1 MSLRSPLG
9 VVLGR
14 GAAGEG
20 AAHWWAQRVSAV
32 ALALLGPWFAVSL
45 LQLDDTARD
54 AVLAWMGDPLHS
66 VLLTI
71 LIVTLAYHSRLGV
84 QVVVEDYVHHKG
96 YKIVT
101 MLIVNFAHVVLA
113 ALGAFAVLRVAFGA
127 AA

>member
-32 ALALLGPWFAVSL
+32 ALTLLGPWFAISL
-45 LQLDDTARD
+45 LSLDDTARD
-54 AVLAWMGDPLHS
+54 AVLAWMADPLHA

-71 LIVTLAYHSRLGV
+71 LTVTLAYHSRLGV

-96 YKIVT
+96 YKILT

-113 ALGAFAVLRVAFGA
+113 ALGVFAVLRVAFGA

>member
-32 ALALLGPWFAVSL
+32 ALTLLGPWFAISL
-45 LQLDDTARD
+45 LSLDDTARG
-54 AVLAWMGDPLHS
+54 AVLAWMADPLHA

-71 LIVTLAYHSRLGV
+71 LTVTLAYHSRLGV

-96 YKIVT
+96 YKILT

-113 ALGAFAVLRVAFGA
+113 ALGVFAVLRVAFGA